1 MKPRLSLIGLLVLN
15 AAAFGA
21 AEDPNSNAANSP
33 VINKLHHITIFVR
46 DYDEALNWFTNK
58 LGFAKVEDRAFG
70 EERWLVVAPENP
82 KDFGIV
88 LAKPGKD
95 ATPKDLAR
103 IGATKDWVFE
113 TEDCQKAFETLQ
125 ARGVHFTQTPQKM
138 PWGTQAIFED
148 LYGDEFVLLSTRRR

>member
-1 MKPRLSLIGLLVLN
+1 MKLRLSLIAVLALS
-15 AAAFGA
+15 AAAVGA

-58 LGFAKVEDRAFG
+58 LGFSKVEDRTFG
-70 EERWLVVAPENP
+70 DERWLVVAPASP

-88 LAKPGKD
+88 LAKPGKN
-95 ATPKDLAR
+95 ATPKDMAR

-113 TEDCQKAFETLQ
+113 TDDCQKAFETLQ
-125 ARGVHFTQTPQKM
+125 ARGVHFLQTPQKLL
-138 PWGTQAIFED
+138 WGTQAIFED
-148 LYGDEFVLLSTRRR
+148 LYGDEFVLLSTVRR